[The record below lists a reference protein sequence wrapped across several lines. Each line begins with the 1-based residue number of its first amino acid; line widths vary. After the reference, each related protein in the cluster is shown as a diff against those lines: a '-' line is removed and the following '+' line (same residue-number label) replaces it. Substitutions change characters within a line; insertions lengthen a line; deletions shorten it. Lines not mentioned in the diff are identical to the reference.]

1 MLNVYIFATNLLKIM
16 KQAFVFPGQAAQFE
30 GMGKDLYEN
39 SAIAK
44 KLFDNAD
51 KILGFKLSDIMFNG
65 SLEDLKQTKITQ
77 PAVFVHSIAKKM
89 VLASDIIPDAVAGHS
104 LGEFSALVSAGV
116 LSFEDGLSLVNKRAL
131 AMQRAC
137 EVNPGTMAAVLGL
150 ADNIVEEVCQNIKD
164 DVVVAANYNCPG
176 QLVISGTITGVE
188 KACEILKEKGAK
200 RALILQVGGAFHSQ
214 LMLPAQEDLA
224 NAIEKTNFN
233 NANSDVYQN
242 YDAKP
247 YIDSSLIKQNLILQL
262 TSPVK
267 WTQTIQNMISNDIH
281 SFTEC
286 GGTGKVLLGM
296 IKQINKEVEMITL

>member
-1 MLNVYIFATNLLKIM
+1 M

-30 GMGKDLYEN
+30 GMGKEMYEN
-39 SAIAK
+39 NAFAR
-44 KLFDNAD
+44 KLFETAD
-51 KILGFKLSDIMFNG
+51 RILGYKLSDVMFYG

-77 PAVFVHSIAKKM
+77 PAVFVHSIAKKIS
-89 VLASDIIPDAVAGHS
+89 AANETNPYAVAGHS

-131 AMQRAC
+131 AMQKAC
-137 EVNPGTMAAVLGL
+137 ELNPGTMAAVLGL
-150 ADNIVEEVCQNIKD
+150 ADAIVEEVCENIKD
-164 DVVVAANYNCPG
+164 EVVIAANYNCPG
-176 QLVISGTITGVE
+176 QLVISGSIAGVE

-200 RALILQVGGAFHSQ
+200 RALILQVGGAFHSP

-224 NAIEKTNFN
+224 NAIEKTEFKD
-233 NANSDVYQN
+233 AQSIVYQN
-242 YDAKP
+242 FDAKP
-247 YIDSSLIKQNLILQL
+247 YTDASLIKQNLIKQL

-267 WTQTIQNMISNDIH
+267 WTQTIQNMINDEIN

-296 IKQINKEVEMITL
+296 IKQINKDVEMLTL

>member
-1 MLNVYIFATNLLKIM
+1 M
-16 KQAFVFPGQAAQFE
+16 
-30 GMGKDLYEN
+30 
-39 SAIAK
+39 
-44 KLFDNAD
+44 
-51 KILGFKLSDIMFNG
+51 
-65 SLEDLKQTKITQ
+65 
-77 PAVFVHSIAKKM
+77 
-89 VLASDIIPDAVAGHS
+89 
-104 LGEFSALVSAGV
+104 
-116 LSFEDGLSLVNKRAL
+116 
-131 AMQRAC
+131 
-137 EVNPGTMAAVLGL
+137 
-150 ADNIVEEVCQNIKD
+150 
-164 DVVVAANYNCPG
+164 
-176 QLVISGTITGVE
+176 
-188 KACEILKEKGAK
+188 KEKGAK
-200 RALILQVGGAFHSQ
+200 RALILQVGGAFHSP